1 MSTTRPCFSGC
12 ALAVVITAACGGGNP
27 AAPEGPPAVIASLK
41 LVAPRDVAPGEPVQ
55 LMANAIKADGSVVD
69 VSARAEWT
77 VRSATGSSVLS
88 VNPTGLVTGG
98 DRGEGV
104 VTARFEGQADE
115 ATILVLPKHTFRLT
129 GTTSDSGIGLANVI
143 VTVVSGVGAGLS
155 ASTDA
160 RGNYA
165 LYGVAGRIE
174 LRATKEGYLDR
185 TEPVD
190 ATADRSY
197 SFDMQRSRPTRS
209 YSGTYTL
216 TVTTESTGPNCP
228 AGTTQEMR
236 RREYKATL
244 EQTGTD
250 LKVSLTGAD
259 FVIDR
264 EGRGNTFRGAAG
276 ENDEISFW
284 LSPSAIWDYGPADV
298 VERLS
303 DGTAICVAGTIYARS
318 TPTGISGTASNSHGG
333 TIYRCS
339 GSSYVIHGGCWIER
353 FEMVRR

>member
-1 MSTTRPCFSGC
+1 MSTTRTCFIIC

-27 AAPEGPPAVIASLK
+27 AGPEGPPGVTAGLK
-41 LVAPRDVAPGEPVQ
+41 LVAPRDVAPGDRVQ
-55 LMANAIKADGSVVD
+55 LVSNVVKADGSVVN

-104 VTARFEGQADE
+104 VTARFEGRADE

-129 GTTSDSGIGLANVI
+129 GTISDGAVGLANVT
-143 VTVVSGVGAGLS
+143 VAVVSGVGEGLS

-185 TEPVD
+185 TLPVD
-190 ATADRSY
+190 ATWDRSY
-197 SFDMQRSRPTRS
+197 SFDMQSSRPTRDHS
-209 YSGTYTL
+209 ATYTL
-216 TVTTESTGPNCP
+216 TVTTESTGPYCP
-228 AGTTQEMR
+228 AGTPQDLR
-236 RREYKATL
+236 RREYTATV
-244 EQTGTD
+244 EQIGAD

-259 FVIDR
+259 FVIASD
-264 EGRGNTFRGAAG
+264 GSGNSFRGGVSATG
-276 ENDEISFW
+276 EITFSIR
-284 LSPSAIWDYGPADV
+284 PATIWDYDAEDV
-298 VERLS
+298 RERLS
-303 DGTAICVAGTIYARS
+303 DGTSICVAGTIYASS

-339 GSSYVIHGGCWIER
+339 GSSYVGDGGCWIER